1 MDITSQVTYLYA
13 TGVASKMAKIDEDFL
28 ASVVSRGLSS
38 TEEYTDTALADEQAR
53 NLNYYYGNPRG
64 DEEDG
69 FSKVVTRDVLE
80 TVEGIMP
87 ELMKMFTS
95 GDEAVQFEP
104 EGPEDLEAANQA
116 TDYLNYIFNNRMG
129 GFSILYNWFKDA
141 LLMKNGIIKV
151 GWADED
157 RVEFHRF
164 MSVTQEEIDFFE
176 DDDEIEEV
184 EAEENEDGTFDVRV
198 SRVVTKGKPI
208 VDLIPSEE
216 FKIKQRSVSIADAD
230 FVAHVP
236 SKTLGSLIEDG
247 FDEDVV
253 MGLGGSDRIDD
264 SLVKDAR
271 FSDPDEQEDRND
283 GLDSM
288 DREVDVID
296 AYVKLFDD
304 EDKRIKVYHVIQV
317 GNTVL
322 DFEEVE
328 KAPFISLS
336 PMLMPHKF
344 TGVCPADLVSDIQEI
359 RTQLYRNT
367 LDNLALSNAG
377 RYTAVEGQVNLSD
390 LQKNGIGQIVR
401 TKVQGAVGQL
411 PTPQLSQATLPFLS
425 LLDTEKEN
433 RVGVS
438 RMTQGL
444 DSNALTSNTAA
455 TAVNQVMS
463 AAQQKILLIAR
474 VFAETGVQD
483 LFWELYRLVR
493 THQKEADFVKLRG
506 KFVQVSPFD
515 WYDRYDMKVTV
526 GIGNGNKDQQLY
538 HLNNIKQLLQTIG
551 NTPYSYMITAQNVYN
566 TALETIKNSGYK
578 NPELFITDPTTV
590 QPPAPQPSPEMIEAQ
605 TNQMEAQAKA
615 QKEQAEMQ
623 LKQSEHQLAVAK
635 FEWQKKVDAVEAG
648 LEATQQRAVGIGD
661 GK

>member
-1 MDITSQVTYLYA
+1 
-13 TGVASKMAKIDEDFL
+13 MAKIDEEFL
-28 ASVVSRGLSS
+28 SGVVARELST
-38 TEEYTDTALADEQAR
+38 TEEYTDTELAKEQAR

-69 FSKVVTRDVLE
+69 FSKVITRDVLE

-87 ELMKMFTS
+87 ELMKIFTS
-95 GDEAVQFEP
+95 GDNAVQFEP
-104 EGPEDLEAANQA
+104 EGAEDLEAANQA
-116 TDYLNYIFNNRMG
+116 TDYLNYVFNSRMG

-151 GWADED
+151 GWAEED

-164 MSVTQEEIDFFE
+164 KDVTEEELELFE
-176 DDDEIEEV
+176 DDDEIEEI
-184 EAEENEDGTFDVRV
+184 EAEENDDGTFDVRV
-198 SRVVTKGKPI
+198 SRVVTKGKPV

-247 FDEDVV
+247 FDEKVV
-253 MGLGGSDRIDD
+253 LSLGGSDREDD
-264 SLVKDAR
+264 DVVRDAR
-271 FSDPDEQEDRND
+271 FSDPNEQDPRD
-283 GLDSM
+283 DSVGNM

-296 AYVKLFDD
+296 AYVKLFD
-304 EDKRIKVYHVIQV
+304 EDDNRIKIFHVIQV
-317 GNTVL
+317 GTTVL

-336 PMLMPHKF
+336 PMMMPHKF
-344 TGVCPADLVSDIQEI
+344 TGICPADLVVDIQEI

-367 LDNLALSNAG
+367 LDNLALANAG
-377 RYTAVEGQVNLSD
+377 RYTAVEGQVNLAD

-401 TKVQGAVGQL
+401 QKVQGAVGQL
-411 PTPQLSQATLPFLS
+411 PTPQLSAATLPFLS

-444 DSNALTSNTAA
+444 DANALTSNTAA

-474 VFAETGVQD
+474 VFAETGVKD

-493 THQKEADFVKLRG
+493 THQNEADIVKLRG
-506 KFVQVSPFD
+506 KFVEVAPFD

-538 HLNNIKQLLQTIG
+538 HLNNITQMLQTIG
-551 NTPYSYMITAQNVYN
+551 NTPYSYMVTPQNVYN

-578 NPELFITDPTTV
+578 NPELFLTDPSTIT
-590 QPPAPQPSPEMIEAQ
+590 PPEPQPSADVIEAQ
-605 TNQMEAQAKA
+605 TNQMEARAKI
-615 QKEQAEMQ
+615 QKEQGEMQ
-623 LKQSEHQLAVAK
+623 LKQKELQLK
-635 FEWQKKVDAVEAG
+635 IEQFQWQKKVDAVEAG
-648 LEATQQRAVGIGD
+648 LEASQGRAVGIGD

>member
-1 MDITSQVTYLYA
+1 
-13 TGVASKMAKIDEDFL
+13 MAKIDEDFL
-28 ASVVSRGLSS
+28 SGVVARELST

-64 DEEDG
+64 DEEAG
-69 FSKVVTRDVLE
+69 FSQVVTRDVLE

-87 ELMKMFTS
+87 ELMKIFTA
-95 GDEAVQFEP
+95 GDNAVQFEP
-104 EGPEDLEAANQA
+104 EGAEDLEAANQA
-116 TDYLNYIFNNRMG
+116 TDYLNYVFNSRMG

-151 GWADED
+151 GWAEED

-164 MSVTQEEIDFFE
+164 KDVTQEELELFE
-176 DDDEIEEV
+176 DDDEIEEID
-184 EAEENEDGTFDVRV
+184 AEENEDGTFDVRV
-198 SRVVTKGKPI
+198 SRIVTKGKPV

-216 FKIKQRSVSIADAD
+216 FKIKQRSVSIAEAD

-236 SKTLGSLIEDG
+236 SKSLGSLIEDG
-247 FDEDVV
+247 FDEDLVLS
-253 MGLGGSDRIDD
+253 LGGSDRMDD
-264 SLVKDAR
+264 DIVSDAR
-271 FSDPDEQEDRND
+271 FSDPDEQDPRDDAIGE
-283 GLDSM
+283 M
-288 DREVDVID
+288 EKEVEVID
-296 AYVKLFDD
+296 AYVKLFD
-304 EDKRIKVYHVIQV
+304 EDDNRVKIFHVIQV
-317 GNTVL
+317 GTTVL

-336 PMLMPHKF
+336 PMMMPHKF
-344 TGVCPADLVSDIQEI
+344 TGICPADLVTDIQEI

-377 RYTAVEGQVNLSD
+377 RYTAVEGQVNLAD

-401 TKVQGAVGQL
+401 MKVQGAVGQL
-411 PTPQLSQATLPFLS
+411 PTPQLSAATLPFLS

-474 VFAETGVQD
+474 VFAETGVKD

-493 THQKEADFVKLRG
+493 THQNEKDIVKLRG
-506 KFVQVSPFD
+506 KFVEVAPFD

-538 HLNNIKQLLQTIG
+538 HLNNITQMLQSIG
-551 NTPYSYMITAQNVYN
+551 NTPYSYMITPQNVYN

-578 NPELFITDPTTV
+578 NPEMFLTDPSTI
-590 QPPAPQPSPEMIEAQ
+590 QPPEPQPSPEMIEAQ

-615 QKEQAEMQ
+615 QKEQGEMQ
-623 LKQSEHQLAVAK
+623 LKQQQLQLDVAK

-648 LEATQQRAVGIGD
+648 LEASQGRAVGIGD

>member
-1 MDITSQVTYLYA
+1 
-13 TGVASKMAKIDEDFL
+13 MAKIDEEFL
-28 ASVVSRGLSS
+28 SGVVARELST
-38 TEEYTDTALADEQAR
+38 TEEYTDTELAKEQAR

-69 FSKVVTRDVLE
+69 FSKVITRDVLE

-87 ELMKMFTS
+87 ELMKIFTS
-95 GDEAVQFEP
+95 GDNAVQFEP
-104 EGPEDLEAANQA
+104 EGAEDLEAANQA
-116 TDYLNYIFNNRMG
+116 TDYLNYVFNSRMG

-151 GWADED
+151 GWAEED

-164 MSVTQEEIDFFE
+164 KDVTEEELELFE
-176 DDDEIEEV
+176 DDDEIEEI
-184 EAEENEDGTFDVRV
+184 EAEENDDGTFDVRV
-198 SRVVTKGKPI
+198 SRVVTKGKPV

-247 FDEDVV
+247 FDEKVV
-253 MGLGGSDRIDD
+253 LSLGGSDREDD
-264 SLVKDAR
+264 DVVRDAR
-271 FSDPDEQEDRND
+271 FSDPNEQDPRD
-283 GLDSM
+283 DSVGNM

-296 AYVKLFDD
+296 AYVKLFD
-304 EDKRIKVYHVIQV
+304 EDDNRIKIFHVIQV
-317 GNTVL
+317 GTTVL

-336 PMLMPHKF
+336 PMMMPHKF
-344 TGVCPADLVSDIQEI
+344 TGICPADLVVDIQEI

-367 LDNLALSNAG
+367 LDNLALANAG
-377 RYTAVEGQVNLSD
+377 RYTAVEGQVNLAD

-401 TKVQGAVGQL
+401 QKVQGAVGQL
-411 PTPQLSQATLPFLS
+411 PTPQLSAATLPFLS

-444 DSNALTSNTAA
+444 DANALTSNTAA

-474 VFAETGVQD
+474 VFAETGVKD

-493 THQKEADFVKLRG
+493 THQNEADIVKLRG
-506 KFVQVSPFD
+506 KFVEVAPFD

-538 HLNNIKQLLQTIG
+538 HLNNITQMLQTIG
-551 NTPYSYMITAQNVYN
+551 NTPYSYMITPQNVYN

-578 NPELFITDPTTV
+578 NPELFLTDPSTIT
-590 QPPAPQPSPEMIEAQ
+590 PPEPQPSADVIEAQ
-605 TNQMEAQAKA
+605 TNQMEAQAKI
-615 QKEQAEMQ
+615 QKEQGEMQ
-623 LKQSEHQLAVAK
+623 LKQQELQLKVAQ

-648 LEATQQRAVGIGD
+648 LEASQGRAVGIGD

>member
-1 MDITSQVTYLYA
+1 
-13 TGVASKMAKIDEDFL
+13 MAKIDEDFL
-28 ASVVSRGLSS
+28 SGVVARELST

-64 DEEDG
+64 DEEAG
-69 FSKVVTRDVLE
+69 FSQVVTRDVLE

-87 ELMKMFTS
+87 ELMKIFTA
-95 GDEAVQFEP
+95 GDNAVQFEP

-116 TDYLNYIFNNRMG
+116 TDYLNYVFNSRMG
-129 GFSILYNWFKDA
+129 GFSLLYNWFKDA

-151 GWADED
+151 GWAEED

-164 MSVTQEEIDFFE
+164 KDVTAEELELFE
-176 DDDEIEEV
+176 DDDEIDEV
-184 EAEENEDGTFDVRV
+184 EADENEDGTFDVRV
-198 SRVVTKGKPI
+198 SRVVTKGKPV

-236 SKTLGSLIEDG
+236 SKTLGSLVEDG
-247 FDEDVV
+247 FDEELV
-253 MGLGGSDRIDD
+253 MSLGGSDRMDD
-264 SLVKDAR
+264 DVVRDAR
-271 FSDPDEQEDRND
+271 FSDPDEEDPRD
-283 GLDSM
+283 DAMGSM
-288 DREVDVID
+288 DREVEVID
-296 AYVKLFDD
+296 AYVKLFD
-304 EDKRIKVYHVIQV
+304 EDDNRIKIFHVIQV
-317 GNTVL
+317 GTTVL
-322 DFEEVE
+322 DYEEVE
-328 KAPFISLS
+328 KAPFISLC
-336 PMLMPHKF
+336 PMMMPHKF
-344 TGVCPADLVSDIQEI
+344 TGVCPADLVADIQEI

-377 RYTAVEGQVNLSD
+377 RYTAVEGQVNLAD

-401 TKVQGAVGQL
+401 MKVQGAVGQL
-411 PTPQLSQATLPFLS
+411 PTPQLSAATLPFLS

-474 VFAETGVQD
+474 VFAETGVKD

-493 THQKEADFVKLRG
+493 THQNEKDIVKLRG
-506 KFVQVSPFD
+506 KFVEVAPFD

-538 HLNNIKQLLQTIG
+538 HLNNITQMLQAIG

-578 NPELFITDPTTV
+578 NPELFLTDPSTV
-590 QPPAPQPSPEMIEAQ
+590 QPPQPQPSPDMIEAQ

-623 LKQSEHQLAVAK
+623 LKQQQLQLDVAK

-648 LEATQQRAVGIGD
+648 LEANQGRAVGIGD

>member
-1 MDITSQVTYLYA
+1 
-13 TGVASKMAKIDEDFL
+13 MAKIDEAFL
-28 ASVVSRGLSS
+28 SGVVARELST
-38 TEEYTDTALADEQAR
+38 TEEYTDTELAKEQAR

-69 FSKVVTRDVLE
+69 FSKVITRDVLE

-87 ELMKMFTS
+87 ELMKIFTS
-95 GDEAVQFEP
+95 GDNAVQFEP
-104 EGPEDLEAANQA
+104 EGAEDLEAANQA
-116 TDYLNYIFNNRMG
+116 TDYLNYVFNSRMG

-151 GWADED
+151 GWAEED

-164 MSVTQEEIDFFE
+164 KDVTEEELELFE
-176 DDDEIEEV
+176 DDDEIEEI
-184 EAEENEDGTFDVRV
+184 EAEENDDGTFDVRV
-198 SRVVTKGKPI
+198 SRVVTKGKPV

-247 FDEDVV
+247 FDEKVV
-253 MGLGGSDRIDD
+253 LSLGGSDREDD
-264 SLVKDAR
+264 DVVRDAR
-271 FSDPDEQEDRND
+271 FSDPNEQDPRD
-283 GLDSM
+283 DSVGNM

-296 AYVKLFDD
+296 AYVKLFD
-304 EDKRIKVYHVIQV
+304 EDDNRIKIFHVIQV
-317 GNTVL
+317 GTTVL

-336 PMLMPHKF
+336 PMMMPHKF
-344 TGVCPADLVSDIQEI
+344 TGICPADLVVDIQEI

-367 LDNLALSNAG
+367 LDNLALANAG
-377 RYTAVEGQVNLSD
+377 RYTAVEGQVNLAD

-401 TKVQGAVGQL
+401 QKVQGAVGQL
-411 PTPQLSQATLPFLS
+411 PTPQLSAATLPFLS

-444 DSNALTSNTAA
+444 DANALTSNTAA

-474 VFAETGVQD
+474 VFAETGVKD

-493 THQKEADFVKLRG
+493 THQNEADIVKLRG
-506 KFVQVSPFD
+506 KFVEVAPFD

-538 HLNNIKQLLQTIG
+538 HLNNITQMLQTIG
-551 NTPYSYMITAQNVYN
+551 NTPYSYMVTPQNVYN

-578 NPELFITDPTTV
+578 NPELFLTDPSTIT
-590 QPPAPQPSPEMIEAQ
+590 PPEPQPSADVIEAQ
-605 TNQMEAQAKA
+605 TNQMEARAKI
-615 QKEQAEMQ
+615 QKEQGEMQ
-623 LKQSEHQLAVAK
+623 LKQKELQLK
-635 FEWQKKVDAVEAG
+635 IEQFQWQKKVDAVEAG
-648 LEATQQRAVGIGD
+648 LEASQGRAVGIGD

>member
-1 MDITSQVTYLYA
+1 
-13 TGVASKMAKIDEDFL
+13 MAKIDEEFL
-28 ASVVSRGLSS
+28 SGVVARELST
-38 TEEYTDTALADEQAR
+38 TEEYTDTELAKEQAR

-69 FSKVVTRDVLE
+69 FSKVITRDVLE

-87 ELMKMFTS
+87 ELMKIFTS
-95 GDEAVQFEP
+95 GDNAVQFEP
-104 EGPEDLEAANQA
+104 EGAEDLEAANQA
-116 TDYLNYIFNNRMG
+116 TDYLNYVFNSRMG

-151 GWADED
+151 GWAEED

-164 MSVTQEEIDFFE
+164 KDVTEEELELFE

-184 EAEENEDGTFDVRV
+184 EAEENDDGTFDVRV
-198 SRVVTKGKPI
+198 SRVVTKGKPV

-247 FDEDVV
+247 FDEKVV
-253 MGLGGSDRIDD
+253 LSLGGSDREDD
-264 SLVKDAR
+264 DVVRDAR
-271 FSDPDEQEDRND
+271 FSDPNEQDPRD
-283 GLDSM
+283 DSVGNM

-296 AYVKLFDD
+296 AYVKLFD
-304 EDKRIKVYHVIQV
+304 EDDNRIKIFHVIQV
-317 GNTVL
+317 GTTVL

-336 PMLMPHKF
+336 PMMMPHKF
-344 TGVCPADLVSDIQEI
+344 TGICPADLVVDIQEI

-367 LDNLALSNAG
+367 LDNLALANAG
-377 RYTAVEGQVNLSD
+377 RYTAVEGQVNLAD

-401 TKVQGAVGQL
+401 QKVQGAVGQL
-411 PTPQLSQATLPFLS
+411 PTPQLSAATLPFLS

-444 DSNALTSNTAA
+444 DANALTSNTAA

-474 VFAETGVQD
+474 VFAETGVKD

-493 THQKEADFVKLRG
+493 THQNEADIVKLRG
-506 KFVQVSPFD
+506 KFVEVAPFD

-538 HLNNIKQLLQTIG
+538 HLNNITQMLQTIG
-551 NTPYSYMITAQNVYN
+551 NTPYSYMITPQNVYN

-578 NPELFITDPTTV
+578 NPELFLTDPSTIT
-590 QPPAPQPSPEMIEAQ
+590 PPEPQPSADMIEAQ
-605 TNQMEAQAKA
+605 TNQMEAQAKI
-615 QKEQAEMQ
+615 QKEQGEMQ
-623 LKQSEHQLAVAK
+623 LKQQELQLKVAQ

-648 LEATQQRAVGIGD
+648 LEASQGRAVGIGD